1 MSESWLRKKFDSCAP
16 GRVVGREVGGV
27 LETSEHGASIET
39 IRVCHFCVRVC
50 GGDTFGEYGRVCGRR
65 RGGGVW
71 QPVVV
76 SSADRMVF
84 ESV

>member
-39 IRVCHFCVRVC
+39 IRVCVIIVCECVEVARLVSMDVYAGGEEVEAC
-50 GGDTFGEYGRVCGRR
+50 GSL
-65 RGGGVW
+65 W
-71 QPVVV
+71 
-76 SSADRMVF
+76 S
-84 ESV
+84 

>member
-27 LETSEHGASIET
+27 LETSDTEPRLTRS
-39 IRVCHFCVRVC
+39 VCVIIVC

-65 RGGGVW
+65 RGGRVW